1 MFSAIFNM
9 LYWQVHLML
18 SNINWVV
25 TSVSHIVS
33 SFYHITAY
41 IIRQQDPN
49 EPELRQVSFVAL
61 LSLCHILYVAL
72 SYFSDHQKKRNYCN
86 EVILIK
92 KKENL
97 RQILEF
103 YPDILMIVN
112 KKVGGEESSLSRGS
126 TEE

>member
-1 MFSAIFNM
+1 M

-25 TSVSHIVS
+25 TSISHILS
-33 SFYHITAY
+33 SFYHITSY
-41 IIRQQDPN
+41 IVRQQDPN

-61 LSLCHILYVAL
+61 LSICHVLYVAL

-86 EVILIK
+86 EVILTK

-97 RQILEF
+97 
-103 YPDILMIVN
+103 
-112 KKVGGEESSLSRGS
+112 K
-126 TEE
+126 